1 LEKSTGTTTN
11 EVSPLLELPPELRN
25 TIYHL
30 VLTSNNG
37 EYVEITLKVVKKQTA
52 LLRVCSQI
60 RNEATQIF
68 YATNTFLIADLLGQ
82 EKEINRFMKNAAAN
96 MKLVPRLV
104 TQFKPPKL
112 PSQITD
118 TIVQIAPNARQAT
131 LIELIRAY
139 APVHTIVHNSVQQC
153 GRRLVEAGVPYLRI
167 AVASSQGE
175 ITVAAFNQ

>member
-1 LEKSTGTTTN
+1 LEESTGTTTN

-104 TQFKPPKL
+104 T
-112 PSQITD
+112 
-118 TIVQIAPNARQAT
+118 
-131 LIELIRAY
+131 
-139 APVHTIVHNSVQQC
+139 
-153 GRRLVEAGVPYLRI
+153 
-167 AVASSQGE
+167 
-175 ITVAAFNQ
+175 